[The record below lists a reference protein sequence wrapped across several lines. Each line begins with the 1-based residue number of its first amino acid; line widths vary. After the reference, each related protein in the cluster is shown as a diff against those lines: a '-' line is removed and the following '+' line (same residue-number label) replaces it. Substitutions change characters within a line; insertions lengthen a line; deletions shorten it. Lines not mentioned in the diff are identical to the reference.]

1 MEFSTT
7 TTSHATTARGWTRQ
21 DTMWVL
27 GIYGNSVGGGTL
39 FWPVSLGLTGFWP
52 MVILSALAL
61 PITFFPFLALGRFV
75 LSGSTRGGRDGN
87 ILDATHEHFGERW
100 SKVLTALYF
109 STVFPG
115 MTIYTI
121 TLTNTI
127 IDFARTQLH
136 LGDIS
141 RWYVAPISTFVLM
154 MMVRYGTTT
163 VVRIMGYIVLPF
175 ILCLVIFG
183 IMAAPHWNASML
195 ETASHFGGVSTLATE
210 TWKGLPMV
218 VFAFSF
224 TSIVSS
230 FVVAQRRQ
238 YGADAPRKVT
248 QIMLVAVL
256 LAVSTVL
263 FFSWS
268 TIFALSPAEL
278 AAAKASNLTILS
290 FLARK
295 FDSPIMAIASQ
306 AIVFAAVIKSFLA
319 HYLASE
325 ESAKSF
331 SRSIFGTSEA
341 TLRSPAFTRLVALLV
356 YAVTTTCAIANL
368 DVLNVIKVALV
379 PVSVF
384 VVYFLPLYAFRKVPS
399 LRKYQ
404 GRPVNL
410 LIASVGVVCLVSG
423 IATMISKFS
432 H

>member
-1 MEFSTT
+1 MEFRTT
-7 TTSHATTARGWTRQ
+7 TGQLTTGRGWTRH
-21 DTMWVL
+21 DTLWVL
-27 GIYGNSVGGGTL
+27 GIYGNAVGGGTL
-39 FWPVSLGLTGFWP
+39 FWPVSLGMTGFWP
-52 MVILSALAL
+52 MIILSVLAL
-61 PITFFPFLALGRFV
+61 PVTFFPYLALGRFV
-75 LSGSTRGGRDGN
+75 LSGTTRGGRDGN
-87 ILDATHEHFGERW
+87 ILDATQEHLGDGW
-100 SKVLTALYF
+100 SKALTALYI
-109 STVFPG
+109 SAVFPG

-127 IDFARTQLH
+127 IDFACTQLH
-136 LGDIS
+136 LGGMS

-175 ILCLVIFG
+175 ILCLILFG

-195 ETASHFGGVSTLATE
+195 ETATHFGGVSGLATE
-210 TWKGLPMV
+210 TWKGLPLV

-230 FVVAQRRQ
+230 FVVAQRRT
-238 YGADAPRKVT
+238 YGAEAPYKVK
-248 QIMLVAVL
+248 QVMLVAVM

-278 AAAKASNLTILS
+278 SEAKASNLTILS

-295 FDSPIMAIASQ
+295 FDTPAMAIASQ

-319 HYLASE
+319 HYLATE

-331 SRSIFGTSEA
+331 SRSLFGTSEA
-341 TLRSPAFTRLVALLV
+341 TLRSPAFTRLIALFV
-356 YAVTTTCAIANL
+356 YAVTTACAIANL
-368 DVLNVIKVALV
+368 DVLNLIKVALV

-399 LRKYQ
+399 LHRYQ
-404 GRPVNL
+404 GRPMNL
-410 LIASVGVVCLVSG
+410 LIAAVGIVCLVSG
-423 IATMISKFS
+423 IGTMIAKFS